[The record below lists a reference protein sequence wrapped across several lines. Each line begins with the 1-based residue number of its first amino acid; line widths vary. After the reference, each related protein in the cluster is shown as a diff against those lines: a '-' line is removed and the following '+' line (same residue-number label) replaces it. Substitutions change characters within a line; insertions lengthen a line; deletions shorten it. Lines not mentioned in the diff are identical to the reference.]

1 MEVFTEINYQMNN
14 ILITSAGKRVSLI
27 NAFKKELSYFP
38 DEKFCNRLQPQLSAA
53 CMIADGW
60 KLSLNSHNY
69 VNELIKICKD
79 NKISL
84 IIPTI
89 DTELL
94 LLAENEALLKANSI
108 NVVLSS

>member
-1 MEVFTEINYQMNN
+1 MNN
-14 ILITSAGKRVSLI
+14 ILTSAGKRVSLI
-27 NAFKKELSYFP
+27 NAFKKELKAIFSMVP
-38 DEKFCNRLQPQLSAA
+38 DSNPQLSAA

-60 KLSLNSHNY
+60 FKVPSLNSHNY
-69 VNELIKICKD
+69 VNEPIKICKD

-94 LLAENEALLKANSI
+94 LAENEALLKANSI
-108 NVVLSS
+108 NVVYHLQLLLML

>member
-1 MEVFTEINYQMNN
+1 MH
-14 ILITSAGKRVSLI
+14 L
-27 NAFKKELSYFP
+27 KKFESYFP
-38 DEKFCNRLQPQLSAA
+38 DKKFFATDSNPQLSAA

-60 KLSLNSHNY
+60 FKVPSLNSHNY

-108 NVVLSS
+108 NVVLSSSVIIKWG

>member
-1 MEVFTEINYQMNN
+1 
-14 ILITSAGKRVSLI
+14 
-27 NAFKKELSYFP
+27 
-38 DEKFCNRLQPQLSAA
+38 
-53 CMIADGW
+53 MIADGW
-60 KLSLNSHNY
+60 FKVPSLNSHNY

-108 NVVLSS
+108 NVVISSVIIDKGIKD

>member
-1 MEVFTEINYQMNN
+1 
-14 ILITSAGKRVSLI
+14 
-27 NAFKKELSYFP
+27 
-38 DEKFCNRLQPQLSAA
+38 
-53 CMIADGW
+53 MIADGW
-60 KLSLNSHNY
+60 FKVPSLNSHNY

-84 IIPTI
+84 IIHI

-108 NVVLSS
+108 NVVYHL